1 MLWFALILPDL
12 PLQVFTRGV
21 EDAGLLAVVEPQP
34 RATIVIATAAARVR
48 GVELRQGVAGALA
61 VVPELALRERDP
73 ALEAATLAE
82 LATWAGRFTPC
93 VSLDPPDAVLL
104 EASASLRLFGGIDA
118 LAQRIADAALPLGLT
133 TTLAAAPTPLAAR
146 WFARARPGTL
156 VRPSD
161 GWARALDALPIELL
175 ADGAPVPPAT
185 LELLRGVGVR
195 RIGEL
200 ARLPRDGLA
209 RRDASVVTDTVARA
223 RGHDPDPRPRF
234 VPAERF
240 ASRLVLPASVTHTE
254 PLRFAAGR
262 LFSNLAAWLALRQA
276 GLDCCRLHLEH
287 DCAPATVVE
296 IITGRP
302 QRDAARFVQLACEH
316 LAALTLPA
324 PVEALRLT
332 ADAPVALP
340 ACTPDLFGGEND
352 AAREA
357 AIRLLDRLRA
367 RLGIDAVHTVLPVA
381 DHRPERAWRPA
392 APGTRP
398 APHPAT
404 LGPRPLWLMQ
414 PPRPLGA
421 ARTLT
426 LLSGPERIESGWWDG
441 DDVHRDYYVAHTAEG
456 ALWWVFERLDPPGGW
471 YVHGFFG

>member
-21 EDAGLLAVVEPQP
+21 DDAGLLAVIEPQP
-34 RATIVIATAAARVR
+34 RATIVAATTAARVR

-61 VVPELALRERDP
+61 VVPELVLRERDP

-82 LATWAGRFTPC
+82 LATWAGRFTSC

-104 EASASLRLFGGIDA
+104 EASASLRLFGGIDG

-146 WFARARPGTL
+146 WLARVRPGTL
-156 VRPSD
+156 VRPSN
-161 GWARALDALPIELL
+161 GWAGALDALPIELL

-223 RGHDPDPRPRF
+223 RGREPDPRPRF

-240 ASRLVLPASVTHTE
+240 ASRLVLPASVAHTE

-262 LFSNLAAWLALRQA
+262 LFSNLAAWLAARQA

-296 IITGRP
+296 IVTGRP
-302 QRDAARFVQLACEH
+302 QRDAARFVQLASEH
-316 LAALTLPA
+316 LAALVLPA

-332 ADAPVALP
+332 ADTPVALP
-340 ACTPDLFGGEND
+340 AGTPDLFGGKD
-352 AAREA
+352 DAREA
-357 AIRLLDRLRA
+357 ALRLLDRLHA
-367 RLGIDAVHTVLPVA
+367 RLGRDAVRTVLPVA

-392 APGTRP
+392 APGARP
-398 APHPAT
+398 APHPAI
-404 LGPRPLWLMQ
+404 LAPRPLWLMQ
-414 PPRPLGA
+414 PRALGA
-421 ARTLT
+421 ARALT

-441 DDVHRDYYVAHTAEG
+441 DDVRRDYYVARTPEG
-456 ALWWVFERLDPPGGW
+456 ALWWVFERLDSPGGW